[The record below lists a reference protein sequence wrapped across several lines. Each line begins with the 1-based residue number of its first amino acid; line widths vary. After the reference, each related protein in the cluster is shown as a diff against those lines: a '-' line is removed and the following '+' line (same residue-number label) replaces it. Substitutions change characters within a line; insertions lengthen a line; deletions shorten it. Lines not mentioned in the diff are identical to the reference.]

1 MKPRQKRIVFA
12 VIAVIAIG
20 VAAKL
25 IIASIDKGSSYFYS
39 PMKVLAGEAPKDQ
52 VFRIGGLVKVGSMQ
66 RIGKT
71 LTVEFIITDDQSAEI
86 TTHYTGILPDLFKE
100 GQGVVAKGRLGDDGI
115 FNAEE
120 VLAKHD
126 EKYLAPEV
134 KDALEE
140 AHNEATNKN
149 ETANKKEYAQ

>member
-1 MKPRQKRIVFA
+1 MKPRHKRIVFA
-12 VIAVIAIG
+12 AIAVVAIG
-20 VAAKL
+20 IAAKL

-39 PMKVLAGEAPKDQ
+39 PKKVLAGEAPKDQ

-71 LTVEFIITDDQSAEI
+71 LTVEFIITDNAAEI

-140 AHNEATNKN
+140 AHNDATNNK
-149 ETANKKEYAQ
+149 ETVQ

>member
-1 MKPRQKRIVFA
+1 MKPRHKRFVFA
-12 VIAVIAIG
+12 VISVIAVG

-25 IIASIDKGSSYFYS
+25 ILQSISEGSSYFYS
-39 PMKVLAGEAPKDQ
+39 PKQVLAGEAPTDQ
-52 VFRIGGLVKVGSMQ
+52 VFRVGGLVKEGSLQ

-71 LTVEFIITDDQSAEI
+71 LTVEFIITDDVSAEV
-86 TTHYTGILPDLFKE
+86 TTRYTGILPDLFRE
-100 GQGVVAKGRLGDDGI
+100 GQGVVAKGRLGENTI
-115 FNAEE
+115 FEAEE

-140 AHNEATNKN
+140 ARNEAIR
-149 ETANKKEYAQ
+149 AQQEAAQ

>member
-12 VIAVIAIG
+12 IIAVIAIG

-25 IIASIDKGSSYFYS
+25 IIASIDAGSSYFYS
-39 PMKVLAGEAPKDQ
+39 PKKVLAGEAPTDQ
-52 VFRIGGLVKVGSMQ
+52 VFRIGGLVKVGSIQ

-71 LTVEFIITDDQSAEI
+71 LTVEFIVTDDAAAEI

-100 GQGVVAKGRLGDDGI
+100 GQGVVAKGRLREDGVFI
-115 FNAEE
+115 AEE

-134 KDALEE
+134 KEALEE
-140 AHNEATNKN
+140 AHNEAM
-149 ETANKKEYAQ
+149 NKKEYAQ